1 MLVNEG
7 KEGFLVGTW
16 EHSTSLSTHLLI
28 AVKSE
33 LGFLP
38 ELG

>member
-7 KEGFLVGTW
+7 KKGSLVGTW

-28 AVKSE
+28 TVEAE
-33 LGFLP
+33 LRFLP